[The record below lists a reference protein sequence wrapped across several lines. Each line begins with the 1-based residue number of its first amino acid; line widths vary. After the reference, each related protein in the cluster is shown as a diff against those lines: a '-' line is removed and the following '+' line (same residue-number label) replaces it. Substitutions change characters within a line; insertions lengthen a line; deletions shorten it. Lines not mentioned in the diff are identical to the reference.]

1 MCLEFLFPK
10 LGLLLQ
16 HVAQHVAR
24 LFNGS
29 ASLQQLLC
37 QTWDVAELIIH
48 LLFLLPAARLS
59 LLLFVFFSPCFS
71 LSPCSFVADVIHWC
85 GLLILQSGVRL
96 AASLCSPSI
105 AVLLFLAAAEAA
117 PVLLRMAVTHAGDIR
132 KLLMA

>member
-1 MCLEFLFPK
+1 MCLEFFSPPSL
-10 LGLLLQ
+10 LGLLPNMLPDYLM
-16 HVAQHVAR
+16 A
-24 LFNGS
+24 S
-29 ASLQQLLC
+29 ASLHQRLC

-59 LLLFVFFSPCFS
+59 LLPFCPFSHVFP

-105 AVLLFLAAAEAA
+105 AVLLFLAAAEGA
-117 PVLLRMAVTHAGDIR
+117 PVLLRMAVTHAGNIR
-132 KLLMA
+132 KLLTA